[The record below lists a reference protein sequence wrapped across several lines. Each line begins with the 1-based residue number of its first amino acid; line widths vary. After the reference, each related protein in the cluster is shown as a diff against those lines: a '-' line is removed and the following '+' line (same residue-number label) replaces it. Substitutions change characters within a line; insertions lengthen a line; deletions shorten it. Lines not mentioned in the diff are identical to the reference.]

1 MTGLI
6 IGSIHKLWPWKLNE
20 INVSPL
26 SLNENNYIIESILL
40 FIVGFFLIFLIEKN
54 NRKQNIEKK

>member
-1 MTGLI
+1 MK
-6 IGSIHKLWPWKLNE
+6 SIFF
-20 INVSPL
+20 PL

-40 FIVGFFLIFLIEKN
+40 FIVDFFLIFLIEKN